1 MNIIKVNTIQE
12 CKQCDHLLENLI
24 KYESSIDDKIK
35 ANTIISNFYERTLE
49 KDDSV
54 IYACKEESD
63 LCGFVMAC
71 VSKNTAFVFP
81 IINIVA
87 IYIDESY
94 RGKGIGKKLMKQV
107 EAWANEKYNQFMIEL
122 NCISNNAKAIDFYKE
137 LGYSEVRLTMR
148 KIINEGDN

>member
-1 MNIIKVNTIQE
+1 MDIIKVNTIQE
-12 CKQCDHLLENLI
+12 CKQCDHLLESLI

-35 ANTIISNFYERTLE
+35 ANTIISNFYERTLGKE
-49 KDDSV
+49 DSI
-54 IYACKEESD
+54 IYACKEEND

-81 IINIVA
+81 IINIID